1 MKNKIYN
8 FFIIIFISSFF
19 SLASYS
25 IEQFN
30 FDVTNIEILEEG
42 NIFKGTDKGIIKSD
56 NGIIIIADTFEYNKA
71 LNILNA
77 NGNVKIEDTI
87 QDYVIFAEDIT
98 YLKNQEKI
106 LTKNNS
112 RAIYQKGKTINADNF
127 EYNSELNILNANG
140 NVKIEDTIQDYV
152 IFAED
157 ITYLKNQEK
166 ILTKGLTKSII
177 ESKYKINSED
187 ITFLLNEKK
196 LSSNKKTII
205 KDNSAQVYNLERFV
219 YLIDSE
225 ILKGDNI
232 LLISNFGLPKS
243 DKIYFSNAIIN
254 LKNQSFTA
262 KDTNIELHN
271 EIFGNYENNPRL
283 KGVSSKRDG
292 NLTVIKKGIF
302 TSCKKSNEKC
312 TPWSIQ
318 AGEVKHDKDK
328 KQLIYDNALLK
339 IYDIPVL
346 YFPKFFHPD
355 PTVSRQTG
363 FLKPE
368 LNNSNILGNSITIP
382 YYFVNANNKDYTL
395 TPTLFDSNIQM
406 IQAEYRE
413 VDKNYKLTTDFGF
426 TKGYESS
433 LTKKKKDISHFFGKL
448 DLDLNL
454 QNFIS
459 SDLSLSIQNV
469 SDDTYLKIFDANIAN
484 NKLKPNN
491 FDILNSEIKLS
502 LDHEKYN
509 FVTGIQSFENLQ
521 LKDSDR
527 YQYIFPYYNLEK
539 IISQN
544 YMHGFLSLTSNGT
557 NELKNT
563 NNLRSKIINDFSYK
577 GFDMISN
584 LGIKNNLNL
593 NLKNLNSVGKN
604 DSEYKSSPQIELMTS
619 LELKST
625 LPMSKKTSDHNNLLT
640 PKMSLRFS
648 PSEMKDYSSSERQ
661 ISTDNISSDNRLG
674 TEDTF
679 ETGKSLT
686 IGFDYK
692 KEKLKDI
699 NRYFELK
706 LATVLRDKEEK
717 FIPKTTTLNKKQS
730 NLFGTISNS
739 FSENFNLNYNF
750 AIDNDLSSFE
760 YNKISAKYSVNNF
773 YTSFNFIEE
782 GGEMGSSNILENTF
796 KYTLD
801 EKNSFSFS
809 TRRNRKINLTE
820 YYDLV
825 YQYKNDCLS
834 AGIKYNKTYYEDR
847 DLKPN
852 ENLFF
857 TISLFPLT
865 SYEQKVS
872 K

>member
-1 MKNKIYN
+1 M
-8 FFIIIFISSFF
+8 
-19 SLASYS
+19 
-25 IEQFN
+25 
-30 FDVTNIEILEEG
+30 
-42 NIFKGTDKGIIKSD
+42 
-56 NGIIIIADTFEYNKA
+56 
-71 LNILNA
+71 
-77 NGNVKIEDTI
+77 
-87 QDYVIFAEDIT
+87 
-98 YLKNQEKI
+98 
-106 LTKNNS
+106 
-112 RAIYQKGKTINADNF
+112 
-127 EYNSELNILNANG
+127 
-140 NVKIEDTIQDYV
+140 
-152 IFAED
+152 
-157 ITYLKNQEK
+157 
-166 ILTKGLTKSII
+166 TKSII

-527 YQYIFPYYNLEK
+527 YQYIFPYYNLDK
-539 IISQN
+539 ILSQN

-661 ISTDNISSDNRLG
+661 ISTDNIFSDNRLG